1 MSTQLRCR
9 YADIVA
15 INSTHVGVLYEAG
28 DTSFADR
35 IQVRRLDQS
44 GIQVRAYIA
53 YLRIFAEFG
62 LCMMYAL
69 VLRAQFSVVPT
80 SWLVAATQA

>member
-1 MSTQLRCR
+1 LLRYKISTCHVSTQLRCR

-35 IQVRRLDQS
+35 IQVRAHTYVSSLHLAC
-44 GIQVRAYIA
+44 V
-53 YLRIFAEFG
+53 
-62 LCMMYAL
+62 
-69 VLRAQFSVVPT
+69 
-80 SWLVAATQA
+80 